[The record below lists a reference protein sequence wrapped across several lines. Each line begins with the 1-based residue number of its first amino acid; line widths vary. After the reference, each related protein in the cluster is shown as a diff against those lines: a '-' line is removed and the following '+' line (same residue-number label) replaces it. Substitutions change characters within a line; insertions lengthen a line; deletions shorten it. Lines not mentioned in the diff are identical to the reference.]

1 MQKTSIS
8 SGQKLAPNF
17 EIKEKMNRG
26 YFIVLNVPRR
36 GRRGTAY
43 VTIVMSRCKYIV
55 WRTAFLTGD
64 RIIDFHPELINK
76 TIP

>member
-26 YFIVLNVPRR
+26 YFMLNVPRR

-43 VTIVMSRCKYIV
+43 VTIVMSWCKYIV
-55 WRTAFLTGD
+55 WRTAFLAGD
-64 RIIDFHPELINK
+64 RTFDFYPELINK